1 MIHNTYCTCGYISK
15 YKIKTGLVT
24 NVSKRIVK
32 GMQFKFQLSF
42 QTEVL
47 ICIYIKVK

>member
-24 NVSKRIVK
+24 NVGKHIVK
-32 GMQFKFQLSF
+32 GMQFKFQLLSF
-42 QTEVL
+42 QTLVL
-47 ICIYIKVK
+47 IYIKVK